1 MKHLK
6 AVGMGF
12 AAILALL
19 TMQSVSAA
27 DAQAIQPH
35 TAYTVKA
42 ADLKALATKLEADPA
57 LSEGQCAALP
67 AVDDKVSSLTYSCAK
82 PSERTDSA
90 FRSALEAGGS
100 VESTTVGCAVGC
112 VMTYCPFPYAR
123 CCNIYTHLP
132 CQ

>member
-12 AAILALL
+12 ATMLALL
-19 TMQSVSAA
+19 TMQPVSAA
-27 DAQAIQPH
+27 DAQAVQPH

-42 ADLKALATKLEADPA
+42 ADPKALAAKLEANPA

-67 AVDDKVSSLTYSCAK
+67 TMDAKAASLTYSCAK
-82 PSERTDSA
+82 PSEKTDSA

-100 VESTTVGCAVGC
+100 VESTTVGCAAGC
-112 VMTYCPFPYAR
+112 VMTYCPFPAMR
-123 CCNIYTHLP
+123 CCNIYTHIP
-132 CQ
+132 CP